1 MLINTGINQ
10 AGVFIPFEFVNGIV
24 HQGLVEYVQRYEQFE
39 ILHVQTGD
47 LLEQLRLQLCYDV
60 LQAVFPVIRQI
71 HEHRHTGSKFD
82 QLFLNHLALGLV
94 FLFGVR
100 QLFLFLRR
108 QLFAVTLGLL
118 DGIGLVYNGF
128 DIGVQATESLNTHEG
143 IHRLFTCK
151 QTGKRIVVNIDEQCA
166 LPAFCKERG
175 GGTSHSDIENFSGI
189 DLSHGTAVIRQHGQ
203 EIDEFSD
210 LLFRIAFGHIQAA
223 GIIGNLAERTV
234 QRKVKDVALLF
245 YNLMLTVVLRDLPR
259 TLYTEGRLEIGLR

>member
-1 MLINTGINQ
+1 MLIDTGVNQ
-10 AGVFIPFEFVNGIV
+10 TGVFIPLEFVNGIV
-24 HQGLVEYVQRYEQFE
+24 HQGLVENIQRNEQLE

-47 LLEQLRLQLCYDV
+47 LFEQLRLQLRDDV

-82 QLFLNHLALGLV
+82 QLFLNHLSLGLV
-94 FLFGVR
+94 FLFGIR

-128 DIGVQATESLNTHEG
+128 DICIQATESLNTHESV
-143 IHRLFTCK
+143 HRLLAGK

-166 LPAFCKERG
+166 LPAFCKQCG
-175 GGTSHSDIENFSGI
+175 GCTGHCNIENFSGI
-189 DLSHGTAVIRQHGQ
+189 DLTHGTAVIRQHGQ
-203 EIDEFSD
+203 EIDELTD
-210 LLFRIAFGHIQAA
+210 LLFRIALGHVQAA

-234 QRKVKDVALLF
+234 QRKVKDIALLF

-259 TLYTEGRLEIGLR
+259 ALYTEGRLEIGLR